1 MLLQFT
7 VENFKSIKNQA
18 VLSLEAS
25 ASKEHP
31 NNVAEVGKDR
41 ILKGAAIFGAN
52 AAGKSNLFKALTAG
66 IMTVRTSNTRQVGE
80 PLKYISPYAFD
91 QTSSKLPTRFEF
103 VFIHEKKKY
112 VYGFAATVRQVI
124 SEYLYIYNTAKPTTI
139 FERDE
144 TAEEKYRFTLNN
156 LKSKLKPITERNT
169 PNKLFLATSAM
180 WNCEETQAPLTWFMQ
195 GINTFDQNYEHLLYS
210 AGQMIEADADG
221 SLRNFMRNIL
231 HEADINVADYEF
243 ESRDVTDNN
252 PSSLPLQLQGIVP
265 IEKKEYEIRA
275 IHEITDENGVKAR
288 FKLGLH
294 EESRGTQGLFF
305 FSPFIKR
312 ALLSGETLC
321 FDEFD
326 TGLHPMLVLYL
337 MDLFNN
343 PEVNKTNAQL
353 IISTHTVALLD
364 LKHLRRDQIYFVD
377 KNQNNGISELYS
389 LDEFSPRTREDISKA
404 YMLGRYGSVPFLG
417 EGDSLWE

>member
-7 VENFKSIKNQA
+7 VENFNSIKNPV

-31 NNVAEVGKDR
+31 NNVVELGKDR
-41 ILKGAAIFGAN
+41 VLKGAAIFGAN
-52 AAGKSNLFKALTAG
+52 AAGKSNLFKALTVG
-66 IMTVRTSNTRQVGE
+66 ILTVRTSNTRQVGE
-80 PLKYISPYAFD
+80 PISYISPYAFD
-91 QTSSKLPTRFEF
+91 QTSSKLPTKFEF
-103 VFIHEKKKY
+103 VFIHDNKKY
-112 VYGFAATVRQVI
+112 VYGFSATVRQVI
-124 SEYLYIYNTAKPTTI
+124 SEYLYVYNTAKPTTI

-144 TAEEKYRFTLNN
+144 TAKEKYRCTLNN

-195 GINTFDQNYEHLLYS
+195 GINTFDQNYEQLLYFT
-210 AGQMIEADADG
+210 GQMIEADTDG
-221 SLRNFMRNIL
+221 SLRSFMKNIL

-252 PSSLPLQLQGIVP
+252 PGSLPLQLQGIMPV
-265 IEKKEYEIRA
+265 EKKEYEIRA
-275 IHEITDENGVKAR
+275 IHEIIDENGAKAR

-294 EESRGTQGLFF
+294 EESHGTQSLFF

-343 PEVNKTNAQL
+343 PEVNRSNAQL

-417 EGDSLWE
+417 EGDSLWG

>member
-1 MLLQFT
+1 MQ
-7 VENFKSIKNQA
+7 
-18 VLSLEAS
+18 
-25 ASKEHP
+25 
-31 NNVAEVGKDR
+31 
-41 ILKGAAIFGAN
+41 
-52 AAGKSNLFKALTAG
+52 
-66 IMTVRTSNTRQVGE
+66 
-80 PLKYISPYAFD
+80 
-91 QTSSKLPTRFEF
+91 
-103 VFIHEKKKY
+103 
-112 VYGFAATVRQVI
+112 QVI
-124 SEYLYIYNTAKPTTI
+124 NEYLYVYNTAKPTTI

-156 LKSKLKPITERNT
+156 LKSKMKPITERNT
-169 PNKLFLATSAM
+169 PNKLFLATSAL

-195 GINTFDQNYEHLLYS
+195 GINTFDQNYEQLLYFT
-210 AGQMIEADADG
+210 GQMIEADTDG
-221 SLRNFMRNIL
+221 SLRSFMKNIL
-231 HEADINVADYEF
+231 HEADINVADYEY

-252 PSSLPLQLQGIVP
+252 PNGLPLQLQGIIP

-275 IHEITDENGVKAR
+275 IHEIMDENGAKAR

-294 EESRGTQGLFF
+294 DESHGTQSLFF

-326 TGLHPMLVLYL
+326 AGLHPMLVLYL

-377 KNQNNGISELYS
+377 KNQDNGISELYS